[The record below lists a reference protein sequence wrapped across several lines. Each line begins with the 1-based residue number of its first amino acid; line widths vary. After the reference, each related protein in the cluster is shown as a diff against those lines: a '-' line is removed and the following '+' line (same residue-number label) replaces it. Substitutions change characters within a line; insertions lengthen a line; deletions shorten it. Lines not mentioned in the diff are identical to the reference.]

1 MSSHFRKYRLSEQNS
16 ADLPQVEAAAAMQA
30 EQRQAMQ
37 EKRIATYDP
46 KLRSMAFLQSEIN
59 DILNNH
65 TLSPDARLKIFTVA
79 QNRFLALKKAG
90 SKAVYGGAEEE
101 EELVPVPQAR
111 RHPEIGVVPGGNRL
125 EGNEMGEDEDDFADA
140 LSEISDIQVASQR
153 RLRKLVDELPKTY
166 RKKAQ
171 YFLSLVHSQDSGIEV
186 DDHLRVYLH
195 GRMLPKAN
203 FGDIIEYIFRP
214 RKNNPQPPDFK
225 RYWEYATGAFH
236 LPASMIPNRALH
248 EKLLEQIGHGRSRSK
263 RAGLVEKR
271 KKKKKSKKT
280 GKPHILRL
288 YKN

>member
-1 MSSHFRKYRLSEQNS
+1 MSSHFRKYRLVPSEQNS
-16 ADLPQVEAAAAMQA
+16 AEPPPAAAAAVHA
-30 EQRQAMQ
+30 EQLQAMQ

-59 DILNNH
+59 DILHNR

-79 QNRFLALKKAG
+79 QTRFLALKKAG
-90 SKAVYGGAEEE
+90 HGGAEDDEE
-101 EELVPVPQAR
+101 VVPVAR
-111 RHPEIGVVPGGNRL
+111 RRPEIGFDPGVEQPDGNAR
-125 EGNEMGEDEDDFADA
+125 GEDEDEFADA
-140 LSEISDIQVASQR
+140 FSDIADIQVASQR
-153 RLRKLVDELPKTY
+153 RLRKLVDELPKTH

-186 DDHLRVYLH
+186 DDHLRVYIH

-236 LPASMIPNRALH
+236 LPATMIPNRALH
-248 EKLLEQIGHGRSRSK
+248 EKNLEHIGRGRSRSK
-263 RAGLVEKR
+263 KAG
-271 KKKKKSKKT
+271 KKKKT
-280 GKPHILRL
+280 AKPHILRL

>member
-1 MSSHFRKYRLSEQNS
+1 MSSHFRKYRLVPSEQNS
-16 ADLPQVEAAAAMQA
+16 AEQPPPVEVAAAAMHA
-30 EQRQAMQ
+30 EQLQAMQ

-46 KLRSMAFLQSEIN
+46 KLRSMAFLQTEIN
-59 DILNNH
+59 DILHNR

-79 QNRFLALKKAG
+79 QTRFLALKKAG
-90 SKAVYGGAEEE
+90 SKAGLGGAEDDEE
-101 EELVPVPQAR
+101 VVPLAR
-111 RHPEIGVVPGGNRL
+111 RRPEIGVDPGVNQPDGNA
-125 EGNEMGEDEDDFADA
+125 MGEDEDEFADA
-140 LSEISDIQVASQR
+140 FSDIADIHVASQR

-171 YFLSLVHSQDSGIEV
+171 DFLSLVHSQDSGVEV

-214 RKNNPQPPDFK
+214 RKNNPQPADFK
-225 RYWEYATGAFH
+225 RYWDYATGAFH

-248 EKLLEQIGHGRSRSK
+248 EKNLEHIGRGRSRSK
-263 RAGLVEKR
+263 KAGM
-271 KKKKKSKKT
+271 KKKKKT
-280 GKPHILRL
+280 AKPHILRL

>member
-1 MSSHFRKYRLSEQNS
+1 MSSHFRKYRLVPSEQNT
-16 ADLPQVEAAAAMQA
+16 ADPPQVEVAGAAMQA

-46 KLRSMAFLQSEIN
+46 KLRSMAFLQTEIN
-59 DILNNH
+59 EILNNR
-65 TLSPDARLKIFTVA
+65 TLSPDARLQIFTVA
-79 QNRFLALKKAG
+79 QNRFLALKKVG
-90 SKAVYGGAEEE
+90 SKAAPGGAEEDE
-101 EELVPVPQAR
+101 EVVPVAR
-111 RHPEIGVVPGGNRL
+111 ARKHYEIGVDPGGNRL
-125 EGNEMGEDEDDFADA
+125 EGNAMGEDEDEFADA
-140 LSEISDIQVASQR
+140 FSEISEIQVASQR

-171 YFLSLVHSQDSGIEV
+171 DFLSLVHSQDSGIEV

-225 RYWEYATGAFH
+225 RYWDYATGAFH

-248 EKLLEQIGHGRSRSK
+248 EKHLEHIGHGRSRSK
-263 RAGLVEKR
+263 KAGL
-271 KKKKKSKKT
+271 KSKKSA
-280 GKPHILRL
+280 KPHILRL
-288 YKN
+288 YKK